1 MAAAAWIASQR
12 RPGPRRLTPLTTGQ
26 PPSRSS
32 GEQEQ
37 PGRPDDESDCSGQHR
52 RAGRR
57 AAKRWTRPH
66 GPLRAR
72 PKRGQQAF
80 TACDAGSLAGGR
92 GRPRPMGCSSP
103 ATAVARSS
111 SGCNRCPPRRAG
123 VLGSPRVSADWRRLG
138 RGLWATLDTNTI

>member
-1 MAAAAWIASQR
+1 MAAAAWIASSQR

-80 TACDAGSLAGGR
+80 IACDAGSLAGGR
-92 GRPRPMGCSSP
+92 GRAAAALRQLLHAAAAAAIAAPRAARVCWARPGCRP
-103 ATAVARSS
+103 T
-111 SGCNRCPPRRAG
+111 GG
-123 VLGSPRVSADWRRLG
+123 GWG
-138 RGLWATLDTNTI
+138 GGEGLWATLGTNTI